1 MLPLFTL
8 FHAGCLIALHSPR
21 RKLPLWRAF
30 HRKRSIQ
37 CIHGCCGKWWKNGTN
52 AHSMYR
58 NTLVGEMDFFAGDW
72 YVSHLMPISPLNQV
86 NQRIFM
92 IPAVKGSTC
101 MYIHIL
107 YKHYIVW
114 LFTIYPQ
121 QAYDTKAKP
130 FRNCARWK
138 ELWST
143 VLVYCLLIISNN
155 FSSSLPPSNTN
166 PPINYQQHSGKSR
179 HLRKQPASPP
189 QRLCRRVIL
198 AALSRFGCW
207 ETQICVLGKFL
218 FLLSA
223 HVYKIIIDSCFKR
236 NRLWEYVRII
246 SESYNSAYVHIYV
259 RTYVSDI
266 LQIM

>member
-72 YVSHLMPISPLNQV
+72 YVSHLMPISPLHQV

-130 FRNCARWK
+130 FRNCLRWK
-138 ELWST
+138 ELSCT
-143 VLVYCLLIISNN
+143 VYCLLIISNN
-155 FSSSLPPSNTN
+155 FQLSKNLSSSLPPSNT
-166 PPINYQQHSGKSR
+166 
-179 HLRKQPASPP
+179 
-189 QRLCRRVIL
+189 
-198 AALSRFGCW
+198 
-207 ETQICVLGKFL
+207 
-218 FLLSA
+218 
-223 HVYKIIIDSCFKR
+223 
-236 NRLWEYVRII
+236 RII
-246 SESYNSAYVHIYV
+246 NNIPANRGTCASSRRPLPSGCAVV
-259 RTYVSDI
+259 WF
-266 LQIM
+266 